1 MSLNTIT
8 RRATL
13 TGPCRYISH
22 WYTSLHYMRSYTK
35 YGSVRRKHYYGHSFY
50 GPSGTLRYKHTPDT
64 PCFTH
69 PSFNRKHHLIIPNHM
84 FALSYNGI
92 ILKTTV
98 VLVLQWVY
106 TDYGVIV
113 VTRQHYQYGYF

>member
-1 MSLNTIT
+1 
-8 RRATL
+8 
-13 TGPCRYISH
+13 
-22 WYTSLHYMRSYTK
+22 
-35 YGSVRRKHYYGHSFY
+35 
-50 GPSGTLRYKHTPDT
+50 
-64 PCFTH
+64 
-69 PSFNRKHHLIIPNHM
+69 M

-98 VLVLQWVY
+98 VLVSQWVY